1 MFRVIA
7 TSLKTGIL
15 TEANPFGGQAS
26 FGFPVIDFS
35 RCTAC
40 QACARS
46 CPTGAIQAAAT
57 GPGTRTVS
65 LSHAACIQCG
75 ECVTA
80 CPEQAVSVS
89 SEVNVAAHTRDQLA
103 QSASFDID
111 PPTGRGVFRQLD
123 VPSGM
128 SLSDAAARL
137 RERIRGRLGRS
148 LHVRQVD
155 AGSCNGCE
163 LEIAATTNPF
173 YDLERFGIH
182 LVASPRHADVLLV
195 TGPVTRNM
203 EIALRRTYEAA
214 PEPRV
219 VVAVGACGCSGGIFG
234 EGTYAAIGGVDRV
247 LPVDV
252 YIPGCPPRPQ
262 AILNGLLVAM
272 GGSGSAGSRGRIG
285 ASRSSATS
293 VRPHRRLNRVS
304 GLAVSCDEDERAAR
318 GFACPARSQSRPGNL
333 HAVA

>member
-1 MFRVIA
+1 MFSII
-7 TSLKTGIL
+7 TDSLKIGVL
-15 TEANPFGGQAS
+15 TQADPFGTQAS

-40 QACARS
+40 EDCARA
-46 CPTGAIQAAAT
+46 CPTGAIAAAT
-57 GPGTRTVS
+57 PAPGQKTLT
-65 LSHAACIQCG
+65 LSYAACIQCRACVDACG
-75 ECVTA
+75 EEVV
-80 CPEQAVSVS
+80 AVSRTV
-89 SEVNVAAHTRDQLA
+89 EVAAYTRGQLSQTA
-103 QSASFDID
+103 RYEVDPAS
-111 PPTGRGVFRQLD
+111 GRAAF
-123 VPSGM
+123 SGM
-128 SLSDAAARL
+128 ADGVPVTLAESAARF

-163 LEIAATTNPF
+163 LEIGATTNPY

-182 LVASPRHADVLLV
+182 FVASPRHADVLLV

-214 PEPRV
+214 PDPRV
-219 VVAVGACGCSGGIFG
+219 VVAVGACGCGGGIFG

-272 GGSGSAGSRGRIG
+272 GVRSAQLPSG
-285 ASRSSATS
+285 
-293 VRPHRRLNRVS
+293 
-304 GLAVSCDEDERAAR
+304 
-318 GFACPARSQSRPGNL
+318 
-333 HAVA
+333 

>member
-1 MFRVIA
+1 MFNIITR
-7 TSLKTGIL
+7 SLKTRVL
-15 TEANPFGGQAS
+15 TEPDPFGTQAS

-40 QACARS
+40 DDCARA
-46 CPTGAIQAAAT
+46 CPTGAIHSESAAREKT
-57 GPGTRTVS
+57 LT
-65 LSHAACIQCG
+65 LSYAACIQCRA
-75 ECVTA
+75 CVTA
-80 CPEQAVSVS
+80 CGEEAVGVS
-89 SEVNVAAHTRDQLA
+89 TGVDVAAHTRDQLA
-103 QSASFDID
+103 RTARFAID
-111 PPTGRGVFRQLD
+111 PAGGRATLTGV
-123 VPSGM
+123 
-128 SLSDAAARL
+128 DAAVGPSLADSAARF
-137 RERIRGRLGRS
+137 RERIHGRLGRS

-272 GGSGSAGSRGRIG
+272 G
-285 ASRSSATS
+285 
-293 VRPHRRLNRVS
+293 VREARV
-304 GLAVSCDEDERAAR
+304 
-318 GFACPARSQSRPGNL
+318 P
-333 HAVA
+333 

>member
-1 MFRVIA
+1 MFNLLT
-7 TSLKTGIL
+7 TSLTTGVL
-15 TEANPFGGQAS
+15 TEQNPFGTHAA
-26 FGFPVIDFS
+26 FGFPVLDFS

-40 QACARS
+40 DDCVRS
-46 CPTGAIQAAAT
+46 CPTGAIQSST
-57 GPGTRTVS
+57 PTTHVKTLT
-65 LSHAACIQCG
+65 LSYAACIQCR

-80 CPEQAVSVS
+80 CPEQAIHVSH
-89 SEVNVAAHTRDQLA
+89 EVEIAAYTREQLA
-103 QSASFDID
+103 RTGSFTMDGRTGQLMLSQVDVHQGPSLAESA
-111 PPTGRGVFRQLD
+111 T
-123 VPSGM
+123 
-128 SLSDAAARL
+128 RL
-137 RERIRGRLGRS
+137 RERIRGHLGRS

-163 LEIAATTNPF
+163 LEIAATTNPI

-234 EGTYAAIGGVDRV
+234 EGTYAAMGGVDRV
-247 LPVDV
+247 VPVDV

-272 GGSGSAGSRGRIG
+272 GLR
-285 ASRSSATS
+285 
-293 VRPHRRLNRVS
+293 
-304 GLAVSCDEDERAAR
+304 EAR
-318 GFACPARSQSRPGNL
+318 TGHSPEPR
-333 HAVA
+333 

>member
-1 MFRVIA
+1 MLSII
-7 TSLKTGIL
+7 TKSLKTGVL
-15 TEANPFGGQAS
+15 TETNPFGTQPA
-26 FGFPVIDFS
+26 FGFPVINFS

-40 QACARS
+40 DECAPV
-46 CPTGAIQAAAT
+46 CPTGAIQASAPDAGRKT
-57 GPGTRTVS
+57 LS
-65 LSHAACIQCG
+65 LSYASCIQCRA
-75 ECVTA
+75 CVER
-80 CPEQAVSVS
+80 CPERAIGVSHDV
-89 SEVNVAAHTRDQLA
+89 EVAAYSREQLA
-103 QSASFDID
+103 RTASFTVD
-111 PPTGRGVFRQLD
+111 PSTGRATLERVDDRPRPTLAE
-123 VPSGM
+123 S
-128 SLSDAAARL
+128 AERL

-163 LEIAATTNPF
+163 LEIAATANPL
-173 YDLERFGIH
+173 YDLERYGIH

-214 PEPRV
+214 PEPRI

-247 LPVDV
+247 VPVDV

-272 GGSGSAGSRGRIG
+272 A
-285 ASRSSATS
+285 
-293 VRPHRRLNRVS
+293 VREARVS
-304 GLAVSCDEDERAAR
+304 DASM
-318 GFACPARSQSRPGNL
+318 P
-333 HAVA
+333 